1 MSEQSVTE
9 KLAAAGFAQVEGMT
23 HFYVCESGYMVAEI
37 DGCAAAFSSTG
48 KCLTD
53 NYANLVPL
61 PAPATERLSD
71 AVLEDYVSLGE
82 CQAKSMA
89 TECIASRR
97 EHAELR
103 EQVATLTRERD
114 EAIAECGR
122 LQRNLESTK
131 NAIELVQRDRDTLT
145 REKDDAKA
153 KIGRLQYL
161 VDSDASLLRDRAN
174 EVVMITA
181 ERDEEYPRVFGIW
194 HQIHRKWYHDVFASL
209 EDARLLAFQTDRVV
223 ELISAPEVEELVA
236 AAVAAERTA
245 ERERCAKCCY
255 GFIDGTAQQIL
266 KAIEKGGTK

>member
-114 EAIAECGR
+114 E
-122 LQRNLESTK
+122 
-131 NAIELVQRDRDTLT
+131 
-145 REKDDAKA
+145 AKA

-266 KAIEKGGTK
+266 KAIKKGGTK